1 MKDIEEIALDS
12 AYLARCDM
20 LAKRGV
26 ESIPIKLKR
35 NATAKSRG
43 SQAWRRMIL
52 NYLNDRESFIEKYNA
67 IRPMAETT
75 ISSLKRTIAY
85 WLRSR
90 KKTMQKKEG
99 CTCIIAYNVVRA
111 VVNPLRLMK

>member
-1 MKDIEEIALDS
+1 LKRLVRQLGMKDIEEIALDS

-52 NYLNDRESFIEKYNA
+52 NYLNDRESFIE
-67 IRPMAETT
+67 IT
-75 ISSLKRTIAY
+75 LKRTIAY